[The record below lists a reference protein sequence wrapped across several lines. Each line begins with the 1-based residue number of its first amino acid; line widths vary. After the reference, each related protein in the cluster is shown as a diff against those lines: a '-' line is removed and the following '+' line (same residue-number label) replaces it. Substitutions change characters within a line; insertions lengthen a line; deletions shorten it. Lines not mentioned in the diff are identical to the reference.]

1 MLKALD
7 DFLNHKESSPK
18 LSNQQLDALEHY
30 LDSHA
35 AQNAMHMEVLDGFLC
50 ALITSPSPVN
60 AEEYLPVIFG
70 GKMPEFKSQEES
82 DQIMGALAQHWEHID
97 SVLKRND
104 EILSVPVRRS
114 GRKMQCKRM
123 GIRLHSGNGHAPRQL
138 ERNGRN
144 RQARPGRLAD
154 PCSDAV
160 LRIHSGNFGPP
171 AHSCGRTRRTGH
183 KDDFQSGLADLRTF
197 RGSTRKKT
205 VGRPRCIEIR
215 KKEQIEICPFSFVRR
230 FSTDYIRRHG
240 LPVSR
245 LPVPARYCW
254 RNNVRSRF

>member
-1 MLKALD
+1 MSDNENDTESMLKALD

-104 EILSVPVRRS
+104 EYYPFLY
-114 GRKMQCKRM
+114 
-123 GIRLHSGNGHAPRQL
+123 
-138 ERNGRN
+138 
-144 RQARPGRLAD
+144 AD
-154 PCSDAV
+154 PDGKCSANEWAYGFILGMDMRRDSWKEMVEDGKQNQEGLLTPV
-160 LRIHSGNFGPP
+160 LTLYSEYIPEISGCQPIPAEEREELVTKMISNLPRIYEHFEEE
-171 AHSCGRTRRTGH
+171 RE
-183 KDDFQSGLADLRTF
+183 
-197 RGSTRKKT
+197 KKRQT
-205 VGRPRCIEIR
+205 
-215 KKEQIEICPFSFVRR
+215 S
-230 FSTDYIRRHG
+230 SLH
-240 LPVSR
+240 
-245 LPVPARYCW
+245 
-254 RNNVRSRF
+254 

>member
-1 MLKALD
+1 MSDNENDTESMLKALD

-104 EILSVPVRRS
+104 EYYPFLYADPDGKCSANEWAYGFILGMDMRRDSWKEMVEDGKQNQEGLLTPVLTLYSEYIPEIS
-114 GRKMQCKRM
+114 GCQPIPAEEREELVTKM
-123 GIRLHSGNGHAPRQL
+123 ISNLPRIYEHFEE
-138 ERNGRN
+138 EREKN
-144 RQARPGRLAD
+144 RQTSSL
-154 PCSDAV
+154 
-160 LRIHSGNFGPP
+160 H
-171 AHSCGRTRRTGH
+171 
-183 KDDFQSGLADLRTF
+183 
-197 RGSTRKKT
+197 
-205 VGRPRCIEIR
+205 
-215 KKEQIEICPFSFVRR
+215 
-230 FSTDYIRRHG
+230 
-240 LPVSR
+240 
-245 LPVPARYCW
+245 
-254 RNNVRSRF
+254 

>member
-1 MLKALD
+1 MSDNENDTESMLKALD

-35 AQNAMHMEVLDGFLC
+35 AQNAMHMEGLDGFLC

-104 EILSVPVRRS
+104 EYYPFLYADPDGKCSANEWAYGFILGMDMRRDSWKEMVEDGKQNQEGLLTPVLTLYSEYIPEIS
-114 GRKMQCKRM
+114 GCQPIPAEEREELVTKM
-123 GIRLHSGNGHAPRQL
+123 ISNLPRIYEHFEE
-138 ERNGRN
+138 EREKN
-144 RQARPGRLAD
+144 RQTSSL
-154 PCSDAV
+154 
-160 LRIHSGNFGPP
+160 H
-171 AHSCGRTRRTGH
+171 
-183 KDDFQSGLADLRTF
+183 
-197 RGSTRKKT
+197 
-205 VGRPRCIEIR
+205 
-215 KKEQIEICPFSFVRR
+215 
-230 FSTDYIRRHG
+230 
-240 LPVSR
+240 
-245 LPVPARYCW
+245 
-254 RNNVRSRF
+254 

>member
-1 MLKALD
+1 MSDKENDTESMLKALD

-104 EILSVPVRRS
+104 EYYPFLYADPDGKCSANEWAYGFILGMDMRRDSWKEMVETGKQDQDGLLTPVLTLYSEYIPEIS
-114 GRKMQCKRM
+114 GCQPIPAEEREELVTKM
-123 GIRLHSGNGHAPRQL
+123 ISNLPRIY
-138 ERNGRN
+138 EHFEEAREKN
-144 RQARPGRLAD
+144 RQTSSL
-154 PCSDAV
+154 
-160 LRIHSGNFGPP
+160 H
-171 AHSCGRTRRTGH
+171 
-183 KDDFQSGLADLRTF
+183 
-197 RGSTRKKT
+197 
-205 VGRPRCIEIR
+205 
-215 KKEQIEICPFSFVRR
+215 
-230 FSTDYIRRHG
+230 
-240 LPVSR
+240 
-245 LPVPARYCW
+245 
-254 RNNVRSRF
+254 